1 MKLSRCLVAL
11 IGLTLSGCAVKP
23 LMPEA
28 QSVDIH
34 WGNQPEL
41 SSCIKQSDLI
51 GTEGHWYTFWFI
63 SNKDLMRG
71 ALNDLRN
78 QAYLSG
84 GNTVLLYS
92 PQSFDTSVTIL
103 GNSYHCAKP

>member
-1 MKLSRCLVAL
+1 
-11 IGLTLSGCAVKP
+11 
-23 LMPEA
+23 MPEA
-28 QSVDIH
+28 QSVDIL

-41 SSCIKQSDLI
+41 AQCTKQSSLI

-78 QAYLSG
+78 QVHLSG
-84 GNTVLLYS
+84 GNTVQLYS
-92 PQSFDTSVTIL
+92 PQAFDTSVTIL
-103 GNSYHCAKP
+103 GNSYYCAPQATN